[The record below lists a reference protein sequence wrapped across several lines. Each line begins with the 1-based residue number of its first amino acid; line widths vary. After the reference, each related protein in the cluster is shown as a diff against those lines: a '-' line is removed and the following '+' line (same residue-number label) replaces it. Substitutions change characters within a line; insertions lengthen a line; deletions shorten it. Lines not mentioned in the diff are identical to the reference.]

1 MSELKLYEISE
12 EYISYI
18 STVEKNVFSSKGNDR
33 NHTRK
38 YLGIVYSIN
47 GYNYYIPLSSPKNSD
62 YRMENGVQ
70 KIRGSIVPIIR
81 ITSQSSSGE
90 LELKGTLKLSNMI
103 PVPVSELTLY
113 DIEHEPDL
121 FYKALIHK
129 EMLFIRKNKNK
140 IIQNAKILYKQK
152 KENNPVIG
160 YLKSTVDF
168 SLLEQ
173 MYDKFIEKEKIN
185 HQTILRTGCHKG
197 HSAFFFSPVK
207 RQKPCLSAGFPKH
220 FLSVLKTCTGLRFH
234 CAPRHSTGSFIT
246 ILIKLCSS
254 FVCATG

>member
-18 STVEKNVFSSKGNDR
+18 STVEKYVFSAKENDR

-38 YLGIVYSIN
+38 YLGVVYSIN
-47 GYNYYIPLSSPKNSD
+47 GYNYYIPLSSPKNTD
-62 YRMENGVQ
+62 YQIENGVR
-70 KIRGSIVPIIR
+70 KIRGSIIPIIR
-81 ITSQSSSGE
+81 ITSKSSSGD

-103 PVPVSELTLY
+103 PVPASELTLY
-113 DIEHEPDL
+113 DIEHESDL
-121 FYKALIHK
+121 FYKSLIHK

-152 KENNPVIG
+152 KENNPSIG

-173 MYDKFIEKEKIN
+173 MHDKFLTMEI
-185 HQTILRTGCHKG
+185 
-197 HSAFFFSPVK
+197 
-207 RQKPCLSAGFPKH
+207 
-220 FLSVLKTCTGLRFH
+220 
-234 CAPRHSTGSFIT
+234 
-246 ILIKLCSS
+246 
-254 FVCATG
+254 

>member
-18 STVEKNVFSSKGNDR
+18 STVEKNVFSSKENDR

-62 YRMENGVQ
+62 YRMKNGVQ

-103 PVPVSELTLY
+103 PVPASELTLY
-113 DIEHEPDL
+113 DVEHEQDL

-140 IIQNAKILYKQK
+140 IVQNAKILYKQK
-152 KENNPVIG
+152 QENTLPSDI
-160 YLKSTVDF
+160 
-168 SLLEQ
+168 
-173 MYDKFIEKEKIN
+173 
-185 HQTILRTGCHKG
+185 
-197 HSAFFFSPVK
+197 
-207 RQKPCLSAGFPKH
+207 
-220 FLSVLKTCTGLRFH
+220 
-234 CAPRHSTGSFIT
+234 
-246 ILIKLCSS
+246 
-254 FVCATG
+254 

>member
-18 STVEKNVFSSKGNDR
+18 STVEKNVFSSKENDR

-103 PVPVSELTLY
+103 PVPASELTLY
-113 DIEHEPDL
+113 DVEHEQDL

-140 IIQNAKILYKQK
+140 IVQNAK
-152 KENNPVIG
+152 
-160 YLKSTVDF
+160 F
-168 SLLEQ
+168 C
-173 MYDKFIEKEKIN
+173 IN
-185 HQTILRTGCHKG
+185 RKRKTILP
-197 HSAFFFSPVK
+197 SD
-207 RQKPCLSAGFPKH
+207 
-220 FLSVLKTCTGLRFH
+220 
-234 CAPRHSTGSFIT
+234 I
-246 ILIKLCSS
+246 
-254 FVCATG
+254 

>member
-18 STVEKNVFSSKGNDR
+18 STVEKNVFSSKENDR

-103 PVPVSELTLY
+103 PVPASELTLY
-113 DIEHEPDL
+113 DVEHEQDL

-140 IIQNAKILYKQK
+140 IVQNAK
-152 KENNPVIG
+152 
-160 YLKSTVDF
+160 F
-168 SLLEQ
+168 C
-173 MYDKFIEKEKIN
+173 IN
-185 HQTILRTGCHKG
+185 R
-197 HSAFFFSPVK
+197 K
-207 RQKPCLSAGFPKH
+207 R
-220 FLSVLKTCTGLRFH
+220 KTTL
-234 CAPRHSTGSFIT
+234 PSDI
-246 ILIKLCSS
+246 
-254 FVCATG
+254 

>member
-18 STVEKNVFSSKGNDR
+18 STIEKNVFFSKENDR

-62 YRMENGVQ
+62 YRIENGVQ

-103 PVPVSELTLY
+103 PVPTSELFLY
-113 DIEHEPDL
+113 DVNNEPDL

-129 EMLFIRKNKNK
+129 EMLF
-140 IIQNAKILYKQK
+140 Y
-152 KENNPVIG
+152 P
-160 YLKSTVDF
+160 
-168 SLLEQ
+168 
-173 MYDKFIEKEKIN
+173 
-185 HQTILRTGCHKG
+185 
-197 HSAFFFSPVK
+197 
-207 RQKPCLSAGFPKH
+207 
-220 FLSVLKTCTGLRFH
+220 
-234 CAPRHSTGSFIT
+234 
-246 ILIKLCSS
+246 
-254 FVCATG
+254 

>member
-1 MSELKLYEISE
+1 MYFLSYCFLIMFLLIYTQILLICVSISLNTHLLPLLATQLGLFTK
-12 EYISYI
+12 YISYI
-18 STVEKNVFSSKGNDR
+18 STVEKNVFSSKENDR

-103 PVPVSELTLY
+103 PVPASELTLY
-113 DIEHEPDL
+113 DMEHEPDL

-152 KENNPVIG
+152 KENNPAIG

-168 SLLEQ
+168 LLLEQ
-173 MYDKFIEKEKIN
+173 MHDKFIEKKSN
-185 HQTILRTGCHKG
+185 
-197 HSAFFFSPVK
+197 
-207 RQKPCLSAGFPKH
+207 
-220 FLSVLKTCTGLRFH
+220 
-234 CAPRHSTGSFIT
+234 
-246 ILIKLCSS
+246 
-254 FVCATG
+254 

>member
-18 STVEKNVFSSKGNDR
+18 STIEKNVFSSKENDR

-47 GYNYYIPLSSPKNSD
+47 GYHYYIPLSSPKNSD
-62 YRMENGVQ
+62 YRMENGIQ
-70 KIRGSIVPIIR
+70 KIRRSIIPIIR
-81 ITSQSSSGE
+81 ITSKSSSGE

-103 PVPVSELTLY
+103 PVPASELTLY
-113 DIEHEPDL
+113 DMEYEPDL
-121 FYKALIHK
+121 SYKALIHK

-152 KENNPVIG
+152 KENNSAIG

-173 MYDKFIEKEKIN
+173 IHDKFIEKN
-185 HQTILRTGCHKG
+185 
-197 HSAFFFSPVK
+197 
-207 RQKPCLSAGFPKH
+207 
-220 FLSVLKTCTGLRFH
+220 
-234 CAPRHSTGSFIT
+234 GS
-246 ILIKLCSS
+246 
-254 FVCATG
+254 

>member
-1 MSELKLYEISE
+1 MNDLKLYEISE

-18 STVEKNVFSSKGNDR
+18 STVEKYVFSSKEDNR

-47 GYNYYIPLSSPKNSD
+47 GYNYYIPLSSPKNTD
-62 YRMENGVQ
+62 YRMEHGVS
-70 KIRGSIVPIIR
+70 KIRASIIPIIR
-81 ITSQSSSGE
+81 ITAQSPSGE

-103 PVPVSELTLY
+103 PVPTSELTLY
-113 DIEHEPDL
+113 DVEHEPDSL
-121 FYKALIHK
+121 YKALIHK

-152 KENNPVIG
+152 KENSPSIG

-173 MYDKFIEKEKIN
+173 KHDEFIAEKK
-185 HQTILRTGCHKG
+185 
-197 HSAFFFSPVK
+197 V
-207 RQKPCLSAGFPKH
+207 
-220 FLSVLKTCTGLRFH
+220 
-234 CAPRHSTGSFIT
+234 
-246 ILIKLCSS
+246 
-254 FVCATG
+254 

>member
-18 STVEKNVFSSKGNDR
+18 STVEKNIFSSKENDR

-103 PVPVSELTLY
+103 PVPASELTLY
-113 DIEHEPDL
+113 DVEHEQDL

-140 IIQNAKILYKQK
+140 IVQNAKILYKQK
-152 KENNPVIG
+152 QENTLPSDI
-160 YLKSTVDF
+160 
-168 SLLEQ
+168 
-173 MYDKFIEKEKIN
+173 
-185 HQTILRTGCHKG
+185 
-197 HSAFFFSPVK
+197 
-207 RQKPCLSAGFPKH
+207 
-220 FLSVLKTCTGLRFH
+220 
-234 CAPRHSTGSFIT
+234 
-246 ILIKLCSS
+246 
-254 FVCATG
+254 